1 MNRGMIYWVEL
12 TDDKRRPALIVSP
25 LIRNTATNT
34 VLIAPISSQLRF
46 GPWHVALKA
55 GEGGLLRSSVV
66 KCGDVQPVRRELF
79 NPRPIGG
86 PLSAARLE
94 EIDRA
99 LMSALGIESFS

>member
-12 TDDKRRPALIVSP
+12 PEDKRRPALIISP
-25 LIRNTATNT
+25 AIRNTAANT
-34 VLIAPISSQLRF
+34 VLVAPISSQLRF

-66 KCGDVQPVRRELF
+66 KCEDLQPVRRELF

-86 PLSAARLE
+86 PLSANRMA

-99 LMSALGIESFS
+99 LVSALGIEAFS